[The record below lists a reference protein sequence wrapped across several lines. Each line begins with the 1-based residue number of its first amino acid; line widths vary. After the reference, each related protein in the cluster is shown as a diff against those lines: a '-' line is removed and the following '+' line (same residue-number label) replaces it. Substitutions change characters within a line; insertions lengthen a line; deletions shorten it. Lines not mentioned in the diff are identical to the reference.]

1 MTNKRQQ
8 VERKLSFLYE
18 KLEGFDEPCLTDKQT
33 NFLMNEI
40 DYYRT
45 ELLKM
50 EVKEYYEI
58 IENEDN

>member
-1 MTNKRQQ
+1 MTNKRDK

-18 KLEGFDEPCLTDKQT
+18 KLEGFYEPCLTDKQT

-40 DYYRT
+40 DFYIT

>member
-1 MTNKRQQ
+1 MTNKREQ

-18 KLEGFDEPCLTDKQT
+18 KLEEFDEPCLTDKQT

-50 EVKEYYEI
+50 DVKEYYEF

>member
-1 MTNKRQQ
+1 MTNKRDQ

-40 DYYRT
+40 DFYRT

>member
-1 MTNKRQQ
+1 MTNKREQ

-50 EVKEYYEI
+50 DVKEYYQF

>member
-1 MTNKRQQ
+1 

-18 KLEGFDEPCLTDKQT
+18 KLEEFDEPCLTDKQT

-50 EVKEYYEI
+50 DVKEYYEF